1 MLGAGIGTFLV
12 FLSAPFLVFSI
23 IDLIHKKKS
32 AAIVFLL
39 SLALMITGFAI
50 TPSPPDDQL
59 TAEQPASQQPGNHP
73 DNIAAIENNTEFSDN
88 SAVENASEQPK
99 YVEKA
104 EEASDKQ
111 EEVNSTDTEP
121 AKDEAGQQSNQESS
135 NSVESA
141 VTALQP
147 SEKPATN
154 LRVHFIDVGQ
164 GDCIL
169 IENGSSAMLI
179 DAGNPENGPGIVS
192 YIKNL
197 GIQKLN
203 FVLATHP
210 HADHIGG
217 MADVIN
223 AFPVEK
229 IIMPKVAHT
238 TRTFEN
244 LLLTIQ
250 NKGLKITAPVLG
262 TEYKL
267 GDASFTILAPNSN
280 SYEDLNNYS
289 VVVKLNY
296 GSTSFL
302 FTGDAEATSEN
313 EILAR
318 GYNVKAD
325 VLKVGHH
332 GSTSSTTDKFLDA
345 VSPQYA
351 VICVGA
357 GNSYGHPA
365 PATLLKLAE
374 RGIKIYRTDEA
385 GTIVATSDG
394 KSISFNKQPSS
405 VNISSTASEKTDK
418 ADNTA
423 VSSGNSTASNDM
435 IVYIT
440 KTGSKYHRENCSSLR
455 SSRIPISLSEAKQRG
470 YEPCKI
476 CKPPQ

>member
-1 MLGAGIGTFLV
+1 VQKLLQYIPGFRNGARWKKIVASLYYIFTLLMLGAGIGTFLV

-192 YIKNL
+192 YIK
-197 GIQKLN
+197 
-203 FVLATHP
+203 TW
-210 HADHIGG
+210 
-217 MADVIN
+217 
-223 AFPVEK
+223 E
-229 IIMPKVAHT
+229 
-238 TRTFEN
+238 
-244 LLLTIQ
+244 
-250 NKGLKITAPVLG
+250 
-262 TEYKL
+262 
-267 GDASFTILAPNSN
+267 
-280 SYEDLNNYS
+280 
-289 VVVKLNY
+289 
-296 GSTSFL
+296 
-302 FTGDAEATSEN
+302 
-313 EILAR
+313 
-318 GYNVKAD
+318 
-325 VLKVGHH
+325 
-332 GSTSSTTDKFLDA
+332 
-345 VSPQYA
+345 
-351 VICVGA
+351 
-357 GNSYGHPA
+357 
-365 PATLLKLAE
+365 
-374 RGIKIYRTDEA
+374 
-385 GTIVATSDG
+385 
-394 KSISFNKQPSS
+394 
-405 VNISSTASEKTDK
+405 
-418 ADNTA
+418 
-423 VSSGNSTASNDM
+423 
-435 IVYIT
+435 
-440 KTGSKYHRENCSSLR
+440 SKN
-455 SSRIPISLSEAKQRG
+455 
-470 YEPCKI
+470 
-476 CKPPQ
+476 